1 MLTGLQIRKARML
14 LGWGRLKFGRHAFLT
29 ETFVTAAESSDGPAW
44 LTDEQEAAIR
54 RVFEGAGIRFDVDAE
69 GQPRAVMAGV
79 ES

>member
-1 MLTGLQIRKARML
+1 MTLIEA
-14 LGWGRLKFGRHAFLT
+14 
-29 ETFVTAAESSDGPAW
+29 VESSDGPAW